1 MEGVETPSA
10 ASVAAVITV
19 MLWTLMK
26 GIVLVSS
33 TDIYRLLRYLSGKN
47 MKQLLIPASEM

>member
-33 TDIYRLLRYLSGKN
+33 TDIYHLLRYLSGKN

>member
-33 TDIYRLLRYLSGKN
+33 TDIYHLFKVFIRQKYETTADS
-47 MKQLLIPASEM
+47 SF